1 MAEKE
6 STAPPIHSTPRRVA
20 FIGRIVAGAYNA
32 RMKRSA
38 ALALLVFAARAAA
51 IEEPYVATFR
61 GAKCDLEPDG
71 ALTCHYRVGASL
83 EFALR
88 RVGEPDVRLEVLRDN
103 REGDYTLDPQRHGP
117 CLLVRH
123 GWSAQVGPGA
133 EHGYA
138 TISTVNGVVYRTLRN
153 CRQAK

>member
-1 MAEKE
+1 MK
-6 STAPPIHSTPRRVA
+6 AP
-20 FIGRIVAGAYNA
+20 AG
-32 RMKRSA
+32 
-38 ALALLVFAARAAA
+38 LALLAFAAPAAA
-51 IEEPYVATFR
+51 IDGPYVATFR
-61 GAKCDLEPDG
+61 SAKCDLEPDG
-71 ALTCHYRVGASL
+71 VLTCHYRVGASL
-83 EFALR
+83 EFTLR
-88 RVGEPDVRLEVLRDN
+88 RVGEPEVQLEVLRDN

-138 TISTVNGVVYRTLRN
+138 TISTVNGVVYRTLTD